1 MDQPFFEW
9 DDSKN
14 RSNKAKHGVAF
25 EEAQG
30 TFFDENARLILD
42 DDHSDAEDRF
52 VLIGFSLQLRLLV
65 VCHCY
70 RQAEHVVRIISARR
84 ATTQEKRLYMS
95 YLP

>member
-65 VCHCY
+65 VCHCSP
-70 RQAEHVVRIISARR
+70 RAERRHRKSAS
-84 ATTQEKRLYMS
+84 T
-95 YLP
+95 